1 MNQKNYEY
9 LRDQLL
15 YSGFGESM
23 HAALLKAIKQGKNE
37 FKLNFKRD
45 DEKERISAQ
54 LSYSKSRQS
63 DMYFFNAYQ
72 LRIVD
77 KKSEQ
82 ELKQR
87 FYVNG
92 SDRFT
97 LKEAYNLLHGRA
109 VQKDLTSK
117 EGNRYTAWVQLDFK
131 SMDIEGNRKLL
142 HYHENYGFDLKK
154 ELEKFPI
161 REMQYE
167 DGKHYLLSSLQRG
180 NRHEVYFALAEGDR
194 RVAIEANP
202 KFKSIAIYDGPMR
215 LQFMGEQLDKPNLKN
230 SDTLKQKRDQAQEMP
245 VLKGKKM

>member
-23 HAALLKAIKQGKNE
+23 QAALLKAIKQGKNE

-45 DEKERISAQ
+45 DEKERLNAQ
-54 LSYSKSRQS
+54 LNFSRSRQS
-63 DMYFFNAYQ
+63 DMYFFNTYQ
-72 LRIVD
+72 LSIID
-77 KKSEQ
+77 KKSKQ

-117 EGNRYTAWVQLDFK
+117 EGTRYTAWVQLDFK

-142 HYHENYGFDLKK
+142 HYHQNYGFDLKK

-161 REMQYE
+161 REMLYE
-167 DGKHYLLSSLQRG
+167 DSKHYLLSSLQRG
-180 NRHEVYFALAEGDR
+180 NRHEVHFALAEGDR
-194 RVAIEANP
+194 RVDIEANP
-202 KFKSIAIYDGPMR
+202 KFKSIPIYDGPMR
-215 LQFMGEQLDKPNLKN
+215 LQFMGEQRDKPNLRH
-230 SDTLKQKRDQAQEMP
+230 SDTLKQKGDQVLEMQLP
-245 VLKGKKM
+245 KGKKM